1 MYNLYN
7 MIMKKKRI
15 SVLEWESMVNT
26 ISITEQE
33 KEYAAIMAEDSLR
46 TMEDTAK
53 QMEEEFAIR
62 AKHERAYYSRK

>member
-1 MYNLYN
+1 

-33 KEYAAIMAEDSLR
+33 KEYAVMMAEDSLR

-62 AKHERAYYSRK
+62 TKYERAYYSRK